1 MIKISPRLEAIA
13 TLVPINSNVI
23 DIGCDHGLLD
33 IYLYQKRI
41 SPKLIASDINDL
53 ALNNAKENI
62 KRNHLEGII
71 ETRLGNGLD
80 SLNQEDNIDT
90 IIISGMGANTIIG
103 IIKNNTK
110 KLSNISTIII
120 QSNTK
125 NELIR
130 KEIIKIGY
138 QINEEQIVKDNNK
151 IYIIIRFIKAAKK
164 TKYTSKELYFG
175 PILLEKEPLLFKEYQ
190 KAELKKLLI
199 IKKMIPKNK
208 ILERYK
214 INKIIKLYK

>member
-41 SPKLIASDINDL
+41 SPKIIASDINSL

-90 IIISGMGANTIIG
+90 NESYRKAIKDYIKTINDYKKYVKSQYIYEK
-103 IIKNNTK
+103 ITK
-110 KLSNISTIII
+110 
-120 QSNTK
+120 
-125 NELIR
+125 
-130 KEIIKIGY
+130 
-138 QINEEQIVKDNNK
+138 
-151 IYIIIRFIKAAKK
+151 
-164 TKYTSKELYFG
+164 
-175 PILLEKEPLLFKEYQ
+175 
-190 KAELKKLLI
+190 
-199 IKKMIPKNK
+199 
-208 ILERYK
+208 
-214 INKIIKLYK
+214 

>member
-41 SPKLIASDINDL
+41 SSKIIASDINSL

-175 PILLEKEPLLFKEYQ
+175 PILLKKDPLLFKEYQ